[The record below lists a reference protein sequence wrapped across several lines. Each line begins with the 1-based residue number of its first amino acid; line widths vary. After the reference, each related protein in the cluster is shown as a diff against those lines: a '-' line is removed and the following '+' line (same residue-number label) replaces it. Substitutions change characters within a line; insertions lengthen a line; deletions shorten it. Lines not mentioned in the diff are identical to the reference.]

1 MVELIDGKKIA
12 SRILNELKIEVSKL
26 HAAGIFPRLVVFLAG
41 GDPAS
46 ISYTKIKKK
55 RAEEIGL
62 AVDLISF
69 PSSVSKHE
77 LAQAIEK
84 ANREKGVSGI
94 LVQLP
99 LPPSL
104 PAQEILDLVLPDL
117 DVDCLNSENKRRLAD
132 GDDFRF
138 YPPAPAAIME
148 ILENYNVG
156 LGGHIV
162 LVGSGQLIGKPLASM
177 LLSRKISFE
186 IANRQTQNFGELVAK
201 ADVLISAVGKPGLI
215 TGDMVKPGVVVID
228 AGAAGSEKGEILGD
242 VEVRSVSEKARL
254 LAAVPGGV
262 GPVTVAMVLRNV
274 VKSAQRQTKLPGSES
289 LLGRKAA

>member
-1 MVELIDGKKIA
+1 MVELIDGKKSA
-12 SRILNELKIEVSKL
+12 SWILNELKIEVSKL

-84 ANREKGVSGI
+84 ANR
-94 LVQLP
+94 
-99 LPPSL
+99 
-104 PAQEILDLVLPDL
+104 
-117 DVDCLNSENKRRLAD
+117 ENKRRLAD

-242 VEVRSVSEKARL
+242 VEVRSFSEKARL